1 MFFFHV
7 RQRNTRF
14 HDRQGIELPD
24 FPAAWQRAFYD
35 ARTIVETGVLDGD
48 PDDQWMEIGDET
60 GVVIATL
67 PFRRALAT
75 H

>member
-7 RQRNTRF
+7 RQRDTRF
-14 HDRQGIELPD
+14 DDRQGIELPD
-24 FPAAWQRAFYD
+24 FSVAWQRAFYD
-35 ARTIVETGVLDGD
+35 ARTIVANGTLDGD
-48 PDDQWMEIGDET
+48 PEDQWMEIGDET
-60 GVVIATL
+60 GAVIATL